1 MISIVYFFQGQNLL
15 NQSGS
20 DVEEVRSKVENFFD
34 GNFNQ
39 TWNTTMNQLDT
50 FVANLSLYISC
61 FEFNKFVGVD
71 SEFEMEQLGIQLVDR
86 KQLWAALVFNDF
98 PANQKTDDL
107 PPYIQYKIRMD
118 ADSVDSTRYVEDRI
132 PRPIPR
138 RRPPIDLKYLYFG
151 FYFLQVQYI
160 KIHYQTLSCILCKCI
175 CNSGC
180 MYFLYLYF

>member
-1 MISIVYFFQGQNLL
+1 MYCIFCIQGQNLL

-151 FYFLQVQYI
+151 FSFLQVQYI
-160 KIHYQTLSCILCKCI
+160 KIHYQTLSCIICKCI
-175 CNSGC
+175 CNFGW
-180 MYFLYLYF
+180 MYFLYFVEA

>member
-1 MISIVYFFQGQNLL
+1 
-15 NQSGS
+15 
-20 DVEEVRSKVENFFD
+20 
-34 GNFNQ
+34 
-39 TWNTTMNQLDT
+39 MNQLDT

-118 ADSVDSTRYVEDRI
+118 ADSVDSNKRRED
-132 PRPIPR
+132 
-138 RRPPIDLKYLYFG
+138 
-151 FYFLQVQYI
+151 
-160 KIHYQTLSCILCKCI
+160 S
-175 CNSGC
+175 
-180 MYFLYLYF
+180 